1 MKYLKKI
8 FIVIVVLFSIIY
20 TFDLNYFIKG
30 VRVVYLNGY
39 TTVFIDDNEYFDTV
53 EVETSNTPETWPK
66 HIN

>member
-30 VRVVYLNGY
+30 IRVVYLNGY
-39 TTVFIDDNEYFDTV
+39 TTVYIDDNEYNFYDD
-53 EVETSNTPETWPK
+53 
-66 HIN
+66 ID

>member
-30 VRVVYLNGY
+30 IRVVYLNGY
-39 TTVFIDDNEYFDTV
+39 TT
-53 EVETSNTPETWPK
+53 ETTDENKENK
-66 HIN
+66 IIKNKFLLEIL